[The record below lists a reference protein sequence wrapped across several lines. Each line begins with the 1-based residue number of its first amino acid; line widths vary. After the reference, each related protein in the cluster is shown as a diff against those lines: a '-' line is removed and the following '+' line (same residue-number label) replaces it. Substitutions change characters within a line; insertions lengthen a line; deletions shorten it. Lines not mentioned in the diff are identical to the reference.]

1 MSDILNRTDFTGKS
15 HIVLITGGSG
25 SGKSAFAENLVL
37 KQPAENRYYLATMQ
51 VYGSEGRERVMRHR
65 QLRHGKGFETL
76 EYPTDVADCI
86 GKIHQP
92 TDAVVLL
99 ECMSNLVANEMFTET
114 GTLHQELVI
123 RKITRHLRKLF
134 DAVCHA
140 FSTTATGGYSTKQD
154 SVAYWNSP
162 FIEYVIA
169 IFMVLSG
176 INFSLYFM
184 CFKGK
189 FLE

>member
-1 MSDILNRTDFTGKS
+1 MSDILNRTDFTEKS
-15 HIVLITGGSG
+15 HIALITGGSG

-92 TDAVVLL
+92 TAAVVLL

-114 GTLHQELVI
+114 GTI
-123 RKITRHLRKLF
+123 
-134 DAVCHA
+134 
-140 FSTTATGGYSTKQD
+140 
-154 SVAYWNSP
+154 
-162 FIEYVIA
+162 
-169 IFMVLSG
+169 
-176 INFSLYFM
+176 
-184 CFKGK
+184 
-189 FLE
+189 